1 MSQQR
6 NPGEGL
12 IKAACE
18 IFTEETEEAP
28 YASFS
33 EGLGPGG
40 PGATL
45 YVSPFLGRQVKEQP

>member
-12 IKAACE
+12 IKCASE
-18 IFTEETEEAP
+18 IFTEDVEEAP

-33 EGLGPGG
+33 VGLGPGG
-40 PGATL
+40 PPPVAA
-45 YVSPFLGRQVKEQP
+45 VPAEEEP